1 MVEKENEQKQIE
13 LLQTIGHP
21 DLDNIV
27 HVWMQPVCIIVCI
40 VVISV
45 LAFFLLYIFVVI
57 LFSLKTFALS

>member
-27 HVWMQPVCIIVCI
+27 LVWMQLVCIM
-40 VVISV
+40 SV
-45 LAFFLLYIFVVI
+45 FH
-57 LFSLKTFALS
+57 